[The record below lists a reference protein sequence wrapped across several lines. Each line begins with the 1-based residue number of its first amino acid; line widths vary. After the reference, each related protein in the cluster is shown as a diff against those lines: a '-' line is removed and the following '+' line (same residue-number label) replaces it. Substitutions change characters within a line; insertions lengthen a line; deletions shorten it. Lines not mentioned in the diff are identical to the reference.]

1 MDIAVSGVILILLLL
16 PALFFR
22 TFLIQSDSL
31 ENPLDTSIK
40 TELGIIFLIA
50 LFQHL
55 FGYLIIKFTGIFE
68 IHFDQLYF
76 ILIGEADKIDTYI
89 LNHSFIL
96 FFYYT
101 LIQIAVG
108 ISFSL
113 LAKWFI
119 LRYYLDIQF
128 SFIPISNEWDQ
139 LLSGRIYEYDRI
151 KKINILIKD
160 LKEFQK
166 GIVLEII
173 NDEKLSIKNRKKET
187 IEIKKQIDTEIKSL
201 KESRRIPDYNYV
213 EIDALVNTAGGDM
226 IYKGRVYKYYLSK
239 GNSLDKIV
247 LKDAFRRRFID
258 IKNSKNSA
266 IEFYEFESKLFVIK
280 YDEIKNLNVRF
291 TFIEEDSDGE
301 YDIEQDDLDEDFLI
315 EIEKERDKKKKK
327 KRRNN
332 K

>member
-1 MDIAVSGVILILLLL
+1 MDLAVSGVILILLLL

-55 FGYLIIKFTGIFE
+55 FGYLIIKFTGIYE
-68 IHFDQLYF
+68 VHFDQLYF
-76 ILIGEADKIDTYI
+76 ILIGEADKINVNI
-89 LNHSFIL
+89 LKHSFLL
-96 FFYYT
+96 FSYYT
-101 LIQIAVG
+101 LIQIIVG
-108 ISFSL
+108 ILLSL
-113 LAKWFI
+113 LAKWLI
-119 LRYYLDIQF
+119 LRYYLDIRF
-128 SFIPISNEWDQ
+128 NFIPISNEWDQ

-151 KKINILIKD
+151 LRINNLIKD
-160 LKEFQK
+160 LQIFQRDT
-166 GIVLEII
+166 IVEII
-173 NDEKLSIKNRKKET
+173 KDEKLSKENRKEAT
-187 IEIKKQIDTEIKSL
+187 LEIKKQIKQEINSL

-213 EIDALVNTAGGDM
+213 EIDALVNTSGGDM
-226 IYKGRVYKYYLSK
+226 IYKGRVYKYYLGK
-239 GNSLDKIV
+239 DNTLDKIV

-291 TFIEEDSDGE
+291 TFIEEDDDGD

-315 EIEKERDKKKKK
+315 EIEKEREKKKKKK
-327 KRRNN
+327 KR
-332 K
+332 